1 MWPESKPI
9 RLNLSKF
16 ETIEIIDIS
25 DPHFGN
31 ECFDQSRW
39 NRLCEYILAEPN
51 RFIIWAGDLME
62 NAIPGSKSNPMLQT
76 MTPREQKDY
85 VIAMFKMFKD
95 RTLCI
100 IDGNH
105 EYNRTTKAAGLFPL
119 YDAACIVGLEDRY
132 RSAFAVVDIKV
143 GKNNARH
150 SERPHS
156 FIGYICHKAKKL
168 KNFATTDF
176 LEGFDFVVGAHDHE
190 PEDHPRAHLCY
201 DKSKKLIYYKSI
213 EMIDNGSNLFHGGY
227 GAMSGAR
234 PKSTK
239 MYKII
244 CYGDMPEK
252 RIETLGF
259 YI

>member
-9 RLNLSKF
+9 CINLSKF
-16 ETIEIIDIS
+16 DTIEIIEVS

-51 RFIIWAGDLME
+51 RFVIWAGDLME

-76 MTPREQKDY
+76 MTPQEQKNY

-105 EYNRTTKAAGLFPL
+105 EYNRTTRAAGLFPL
-119 YDAACIVGLEDRY
+119 YDAACITGLEDRY

-143 GKNNARH
+143 GNGSSRH
-150 SERPHS
+150 NDRAHT
-156 FIGYICHKAKKL
+156 FVGYVCHKTKKL

-201 DKSKKLIYYKSI
+201 NRAKKSVYYQSI

-234 PKSTK
+234 PKSIK

-244 CYGDMPEK
+244 CYGGKAEK
-252 RIETLGF
+252 AIETLGF